1 MGEGEM
7 RKGRE
12 GGSGGV
18 KWCTEV
24 RGSMNGMVGE
34 RVQEQ
39 GQRDVTKTE
48 KVAHG
53 SSECVCSLTDTLI
66 VRTLRKFCLHTH
78 ITCQIILHVVTP
90 VCNQARSGPQPFHA
104 RLQPRLVA
112 TVCSQAHAI
121 YQLGPEAPASPL
133 PTWPAYVA
141 KPGVW
146 RWHNEEGCRTPGPK
160 PASA

>member
-39 GQRDVTKTE
+39 GQRDAAKTE

-53 SSECVCSLTDTLI
+53 RSEWVCSLADTLI
-66 VRTLRKFCLHTH
+66 VRTWRKFCLLTH

-90 VCNQARSGPQPFHA
+90 VCNQAR
-104 RLQPRLVA
+104 LQPRLVA
-112 TVCSQAHAI
+112 TVCSPAHATC
-121 YQLGPEAPASPL
+121 QLGPGAPASPL
-133 PTWPAYVA
+133 PT
-141 KPGVW
+141 
-146 RWHNEEGCRTPGPK
+146 
-160 PASA
+160 